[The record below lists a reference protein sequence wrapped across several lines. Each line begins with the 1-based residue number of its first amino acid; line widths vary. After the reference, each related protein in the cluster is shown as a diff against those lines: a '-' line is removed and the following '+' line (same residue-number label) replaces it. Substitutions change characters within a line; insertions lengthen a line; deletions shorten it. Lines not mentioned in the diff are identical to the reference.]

1 MAAIDKSIYEEIVI
15 ESADGTKTVDISR
28 GALQIRYFEDIFSPN
43 ITASIIV
50 VNTGD
55 TVEGPDGKLTTIYN
69 GLPLRGGERVV
80 MKIAGNSDLNKGLD
94 FSKSSLYWHV
104 KSVTNVMIN
113 EQQESFILNLVPR
126 EAITN
131 ETSRVGKKYPASSSI
146 SDSVKDIV
154 KKYLKTQKEV
164 TCDKTQNPYG
174 FIGNL
179 RKPFTVLMWLASK
192 SVPGTV
198 SGQDATAGYFFYETQ
213 DGYNFKSIDQLIEDE
228 PYENEYEYSS
238 GVVANE
244 PDNDFKILQ
253 FQASKNQDLMQQL
266 KRGAYCSHRIY
277 FNPLNFTYT
286 NPEKGLFKLEHYAG
300 KTKNMGGEITLP
312 SLSEND
318 DQTLGDIPSRN
329 ITAVMDIGTMEKVP
343 KITKDDVEGKP
354 KNADPS
360 KIHSQSMMRYNLLMT
375 HTATMLIPLNTNL
388 RAGGLIKCKFP
399 KIDLEKRADVSED
412 QSGSYMIKELCHQ
425 FDTEGSYTK
434 LTLFRDTLGRK
445 AK

>member
-1 MAAIDKSIYEEIVI
+1 MAAIDPSKYEEIVI
-15 ESADGTKTVDISR
+15 ESADGSKTVDISA
-28 GALQIRYFEDIFSPN
+28 GVTQIRYYEDIFSPN
-43 ITASIIV
+43 ITASIMV
-50 VNTGD
+50 VNTGN
-55 TVEGPDGKLTTIYN
+55 TIEGKDGKMTTIYD

-80 MKIAGNSDLNKGLD
+80 MKIAGNTDLNEGLD

-104 KSVTNVMIN
+104 KSVNNVLIN
-113 EQQESFILNLVPR
+113 EQQESFLLNLVPR

-154 KKYLKTQKEV
+154 KKYLKTEKKIE
-164 TCDKTQNPYG
+164 CDKTQNPYG
-174 FIGNL
+174 FLGNL

-192 SVPGTV
+192 GVPGTV
-198 SGQDATAGYFFYETQ
+198 SGEDATAGYFFYETQ
-213 DGYNFKSIDQLIEDE
+213 DGYRFKSIDQLIEDE

-244 PDNDFKILQ
+244 DSNDFKVLS

-286 NPEKGLFKLEHYAG
+286 NPEKGLFKLENYAG
-300 KTKNMGGEITLP
+300 KTKNMGEKITLP

-329 ITAVMDIGTMEKVP
+329 ITAVMDIGTMERGASIK
-343 KITKDDVEGKP
+343 G
-354 KNADPS
+354 NADPS

-375 HTATMLIPLNTNL
+375 HTASMLIPLNTNL

-399 KIDLEKRADVSED
+399 KINMEERSDVSED

-425 FDTEGSYTK
+425 FNSEGSYTK

-445 AK
+445 SK

>member
-1 MAAIDKSIYEEIVI
+1 MAAIDPSKYEEIVI
-15 ESADGTKTVDISR
+15 ESADGSKTVDISA
-28 GALQIRYFEDIFSPN
+28 GVTQIRYYEDIFSPN
-43 ITASIIV
+43 ITASIMV

-55 TVEGPDGKLTTIYN
+55 TIEGKDGKMTTIYD

-80 MKIAGNSDLNKGLD
+80 MKIAGNSDLNEGLD

-104 KSVTNVMIN
+104 KSVNNVLID

-154 KKYLKTQKEV
+154 KKYLKTEKEIE
-164 TCDKTQNPYG
+164 CDKTQNPYG
-174 FIGNL
+174 FLGNL

-192 SVPGTV
+192 GVPGTV
-198 SGQDATAGYFFYETQ
+198 SGEDATAGYFFYETQ
-213 DGYNFKSIDQLIEDE
+213 DGYKFKSIDQLIEEE
-228 PYENEYEYSS
+228 PHENEYEYSS
-238 GVVANE
+238 GVVAN
-244 PDNDFKILQ
+244 DDGNDFKVLS

-286 NPEKGLFKLEHYAG
+286 NPEKGLFKLENYAG
-300 KTKNMGGEITLP
+300 KTKNMGAKITLP

-329 ITAVMDIGTMEKVP
+329 ITAVMDIGTMERGAS
-343 KITKDDVEGKP
+343 IAE
-354 KNADPS
+354 NADPT

-375 HTATMLIPLNTNL
+375 HTASMLIPLNTSL

-399 KIDLEKRADVSED
+399 KIDMEDRSDVSED

-425 FDTEGSYTK
+425 FDTSGSYTK

>member
-1 MAAIDKSIYEEIVI
+1 MAAIDPSKYEEIVI
-15 ESADGTKTVDISR
+15 ESADGSKTVDISA
-28 GALQIRYFEDIFSPN
+28 GVTQIRYYEDIFSPN
-43 ITASIIV
+43 ITASIMV

-55 TVEGPDGKLTTIYN
+55 TIEGKDGKMTTIYD

-80 MKIAGNSDLNKGLD
+80 MKIAGNSDLNEGLD

-104 KSVTNVMIN
+104 KSVNNVLID

-154 KKYLKTQKEV
+154 KKYLKTEKEIE
-164 TCDKTQNPYG
+164 CDKTQNPYG
-174 FIGNL
+174 FLGNL

-192 SVPGTV
+192 GVPGTV
-198 SGQDATAGYFFYETQ
+198 SGEDATAGYFFYETQ
-213 DGYNFKSIDQLIEDE
+213 DGYKFKSIDQLIEEE
-228 PYENEYEYSS
+228 PHENEYEYSS
-238 GVVANE
+238 GVVAN
-244 PDNDFKILQ
+244 DDGNDFKVLS

-286 NPEKGLFKLEHYAG
+286 NPEKGLFKLENYAG
-300 KTKNMGGEITLP
+300 KTKNMGAKITLP

-318 DQTLGDIPSRN
+318 DKTLGDIPSRN
-329 ITAVMDIGTMEKVP
+329 ITAVMDIGTMERGASIK
-343 KITKDDVEGKP
+343 G
-354 KNADPS
+354 NADPT

-375 HTATMLIPLNTNL
+375 HTASMLIPLNTSL

-399 KIDLEKRADVSED
+399 KIDMEDRSDVSED

-425 FDTEGSYTK
+425 FDTSGSYTK

>member
-1 MAAIDKSIYEEIVI
+1 MAAIDPSKYEEIVI
-15 ESADGTKTVDISR
+15 ESADGSKTVDISA
-28 GALQIRYFEDIFSPN
+28 GVVQIRYYEDIFSPN
-43 ITASIIV
+43 ITASIMV

-55 TVEGPDGKLTTIYN
+55 TIEGKDGKMTTIYD

-80 MKIAGNSDLNKGLD
+80 MKIAGNTDLNEGLD

-104 KSVTNVMIN
+104 KSVNNVLID

-154 KKYLKTQKEV
+154 KKYLKTEKEIE
-164 TCDKTQNPYG
+164 CDKTQNPYG
-174 FIGNL
+174 FLGNL

-192 SVPGTV
+192 GVPGTV
-198 SGQDATAGYFFYETQ
+198 SGEDATAGYFFYETQ
-213 DGYNFKSIDQLIEDE
+213 DGYRFKSIDQLIEEE

-244 PDNDFKILQ
+244 DSNDFKVLS

-286 NPEKGLFKLEHYAG
+286 NPEKGLFKLENYAG
-300 KTKNMGGEITLP
+300 KTKNMGAKITLP

-329 ITAVMDIGTMEKVP
+329 ITAVMDIGTMERGAS
-343 KITKDDVEGKP
+343 ITE
-354 KNADPS
+354 NADPT

-375 HTATMLIPLNTNL
+375 HTASMLIPLNTNL

-399 KIDLEKRADVSED
+399 KIDMEERSDVSED

-425 FDTEGSYTK
+425 FDTSGSYTK

>member
-1 MAAIDKSIYEEIVI
+1 MAAIDPSKYEEIVI
-15 ESADGTKTVDISR
+15 ESADGSKTVDISA
-28 GALQIRYFEDIFSPN
+28 GVTQIRYYEDIFSPN
-43 ITASIIV
+43 ITASIMV

-55 TVEGPDGKLTTIYN
+55 TIEGKDGKMTTIYD

-80 MKIAGNSDLNKGLD
+80 MKIAGNSDLNEGLD

-104 KSVTNVMIN
+104 KSVNNVLID

-154 KKYLKTQKEV
+154 KKYLKTEKEIE
-164 TCDKTQNPYG
+164 CDKTQNPYG
-174 FIGNL
+174 FLGNL

-192 SVPGTV
+192 GVPGTV
-198 SGQDATAGYFFYETQ
+198 SGEDATAGYFFYETQ
-213 DGYNFKSIDQLIEDE
+213 DGYKFKSIDQLIEDE
-228 PYENEYEYSS
+228 PHENEYEYSS
-238 GVVANE
+238 GVVAN
-244 PDNDFKILQ
+244 DDGNDFKVLS

-286 NPEKGLFKLEHYAG
+286 NPEKGLFKLENYAG
-300 KTKNMGGEITLP
+300 KTKNMGAKITLP

-318 DQTLGDIPSRN
+318 DKTLGDIPSRN
-329 ITAVMDIGTMEKVP
+329 ITAVMDIGTMERGAS
-343 KITKDDVEGKP
+343 IAE
-354 KNADPS
+354 NADPT

-375 HTATMLIPLNTNL
+375 HTASMLIPLNTSL

-399 KIDLEKRADVSED
+399 KIDMEDRSDVSED

-425 FDTEGSYTK
+425 FDTSGSYTK

>member
-28 GALQIRYFEDIFSPN
+28 GSMQIRYFEDIFSPN

-55 TVEGPDGKLTTIYN
+55 TVEGPDGKLTNIYN

-80 MKIAGNSDLNKGLD
+80 MKIAGNSDLNQGLD

-131 ETSRVGKKYPASSSI
+131 ETSRVGKKYSASSSI

-154 KKYLKTQKEV
+154 KKYLKTEKEV
-164 TCDKTQNPYG
+164 DCDKTQNPYG

-179 RKPFTVLMWLASK
+179 RKPFTILMWLASK

-198 SGQDATAGYFFYETQ
+198 SGEDSTAGYFFYETQ
-213 DGYNFKSIDQLIEDE
+213 DGYMFKSIDQLIEDE
-228 PYENEYEYSS
+228 PYEYEYEYSS
-238 GVVANE
+238 GVTANE
-244 PDNDFKILQ
+244 PGNDFKILQ

-266 KRGAYCSHRIY
+266 KRGAYCSQRIY

-286 NPEKGLFKLEHYAG
+286 NPEKGLFKLENYAG
-300 KTKNMGGEITLP
+300 KTKNMGKQIALP

-318 DQTLGDIPSRN
+318 DKTLGDVPSRN
-329 ITAVMDIGTMEKVP
+329 ITAVMDIGTMEKGAS
-343 KITKDDVEGKP
+343 TTE
-354 KNADPS
+354 NADPT

-375 HTATMLIPLNTNL
+375 HTITMLIPLNTNL
-388 RAGGLIKCKFP
+388 RAGSLIKCKFP
-399 KIDLEKRADVSED
+399 KIDMEKRSDVSED

>member
-1 MAAIDKSIYEEIVI
+1 MAAIDPSKYEEIVI
-15 ESADGTKTVDISR
+15 ESADRSKTVDISA
-28 GALQIRYFEDIFSPN
+28 GVTQIRYYENFFSPN
-43 ITASIIV
+43 ITASIMV
-50 VNTGD
+50 VNTGN
-55 TVEGPDGKLTTIYN
+55 TIEGKDGKMTTIYD

-80 MKIAGNSDLNKGLD
+80 MKIAGNTDLNEGLD

-104 KSVTNVMIN
+104 KSVNNVLIN

-154 KKYLKTQKEV
+154 KKYLKTQKKIE
-164 TCDKTQNPYG
+164 CDKTQNPYG

-179 RKPFTVLMWLASK
+179 RKPFTILMWLASK
-192 SVPGTV
+192 GVPGTV
-198 SGQDATAGYFFYETQ
+198 SGEDATAGYFFYETQ
-213 DGYNFKSIDQLIEDE
+213 DGYKFKSIDQLIEDE

-238 GVVANE
+238 GVIANE
-244 PDNDFKILQ
+244 DGNDFKVLS
-253 FQASKNQDLMQQL
+253 FQASKNQDLMEQL

-277 FNPLNFTYT
+277 FNPLTFTYT
-286 NPEKGLFKLEHYAG
+286 NPEKGLFKLENYAG
-300 KTKNMGGEITLP
+300 KTKNMGAKITLP

-329 ITAVMDIGTMEKVP
+329 ITAVMDIGTMERGASIK
-343 KITKDDVEGKP
+343 G
-354 KNADPS
+354 NADPT

-375 HTATMLIPLNTNL
+375 HTASMLIPLNTNL
-388 RAGGLIKCKFP
+388 RAGNLIKCKFP
-399 KIDLEKRADVSED
+399 KIDMEDRSDVSED

-425 FDTEGSYTK
+425 FDTSGSYTK

>member
-1 MAAIDKSIYEEIVI
+1 MAAIDPSKYEEIVV
-15 ESADGTKTVDISR
+15 ESADGSKTVDISA
-28 GALQIRYFEDIFSPN
+28 GVTQIRYYEDIFSPN
-43 ITASIIV
+43 ITASIMV

-55 TVEGPDGKLTTIYN
+55 TIEGKDGKMTTIYD

-80 MKIAGNSDLNKGLD
+80 MKIAGNSDLNEGLD

-104 KSVTNVMIN
+104 KSVNNVLID

-154 KKYLKTQKEV
+154 KKYLKTEKEIE
-164 TCDKTQNPYG
+164 CDKTQNPYG
-174 FIGNL
+174 FLGNL

-192 SVPGTV
+192 GVPGTV
-198 SGQDATAGYFFYETQ
+198 SGEDATAGYFFYETQ
-213 DGYNFKSIDQLIEDE
+213 DGYKFKSIDQLIEEE
-228 PYENEYEYSS
+228 PHENEYEYSS
-238 GVVANE
+238 GVVAN
-244 PDNDFKILQ
+244 DDGNDFKVLS

-286 NPEKGLFKLEHYAG
+286 NPEKGLFKLENYAG
-300 KTKNMGGEITLP
+300 KTKNMGAKITLP

-318 DQTLGDIPSRN
+318 DKTLGDIPSRN
-329 ITAVMDIGTMEKVP
+329 ITAVMDIGTMERGAS
-343 KITKDDVEGKP
+343 IAE
-354 KNADPS
+354 NADPT

-375 HTATMLIPLNTNL
+375 HTASMLIPLNTSL

-399 KIDLEKRADVSED
+399 KIDMEDRSDVSED

-425 FDTEGSYTK
+425 FDTSGSYTK

>member
-1 MAAIDKSIYEEIVI
+1 MAAIDPSKYEEIVI
-15 ESADGTKTVDISR
+15 ESADRSKTVDISA
-28 GALQIRYFEDIFSPN
+28 GVTQIRYYEDIFSPN
-43 ITASIIV
+43 ITASIMV
-50 VNTGD
+50 VNTGN
-55 TVEGPDGKLTTIYN
+55 TIEGKDGKMTTIYD

-80 MKIAGNSDLNKGLD
+80 MKIAGNTDLNEGLD

-104 KSVTNVMIN
+104 KSVNNVLIN

-154 KKYLKTQKEV
+154 KKYLKTQKKIE
-164 TCDKTQNPYG
+164 CDKTQNPYG
-174 FIGNL
+174 FLGNL
-179 RKPFTVLMWLASK
+179 RKPFTILMWLASK
-192 SVPGTV
+192 GVPGTV
-198 SGQDATAGYFFYETQ
+198 SGEDATAGYFFYETQ
-213 DGYNFKSIDQLIEDE
+213 DGYKFKSIDQLIEDE

-244 PDNDFKILQ
+244 DSNDFKVLS
-253 FQASKNQDLMQQL
+253 FQASKNQDLMEQL

-277 FNPLNFTYT
+277 FNPLTFTYT
-286 NPEKGLFKLEHYAG
+286 NPEKGLFKLENYAG
-300 KTKNMGGEITLP
+300 KTKNMGAKITLP

-329 ITAVMDIGTMEKVP
+329 ITAVMDIGTMERGAS
-343 KITKDDVEGKP
+343 TKE
-354 KNADPS
+354 NADPT

-375 HTATMLIPLNTNL
+375 HTASMLIPLNTNL
-388 RAGGLIKCKFP
+388 RAGNLIKCKFP
-399 KIDLEKRADVSED
+399 KIDMEDRSDVSED

-425 FDTEGSYTK
+425 FDTSGSYTK

>member
-15 ESADGTKTVDISR
+15 ESADGTKTVDI
-28 GALQIRYFEDIFSPN
+28 GEGVMQIRYFEDLFSPN
-43 ITASIIV
+43 ITATIFV
-50 VNTGD
+50 VNTGN
-55 TVEGPDGKLTTIYN
+55 TIEGKDGKLTTIYN

-80 MKIAGNSDLNKGLD
+80 MKIAGNSDNNKGLD

-104 KSVTNVMIN
+104 KSVTGVMID
-113 EQQESFILNLVPR
+113 EQQESFMLNLVPR

-164 TCDKTQNPYG
+164 ICDKTQNPYG

-192 SVPGTV
+192 GVPGTV
-198 SGQDATAGYFFYETQ
+198 SGGDATAGYFFFETQ
-213 DGYNFKSIDQLIEDE
+213 DGYNFKSIDQLIDDE
-228 PYENEYEYSS
+228 PYETDYEYSS
-238 GVVANE
+238 GVIAND
-244 PDNDFKILQ
+244 PSNDFKILS
-253 FQASKNQDLMQQL
+253 FQASKNQDLMEKL

-277 FNPLNFTYT
+277 FNPLTFTYT
-286 NPEKGLFKLEHYAG
+286 NPEKGLFKLENYAG
-300 KTKNMGGEITLP
+300 KTKNMGEKISLP
-312 SLSEND
+312 ALSEND
-318 DQTLGDIPSRN
+318 DKTLGDVPSRN

-343 KITKDDVEGKP
+343 KITKEDVQDKP
-354 KNADPS
+354 KNADPT

-388 RAGGLIKCKFP
+388 RVGTLIKCRFP
-399 KIDLEKRADVSED
+399 KIDMEKRTDVSED
-412 QSGSYMIKELCHQ
+412 QSGLYMIKELCHQ
-425 FDTEGSYTK
+425 FDSSGSYTK
-434 LTLFRDTLGRK
+434 LTLFRDTLGPK
-445 AK
+445 GK

>member
-1 MAAIDKSIYEEIVI
+1 MAAIDPSKYEEIVI
-15 ESADGTKTVDISR
+15 ESADGSKTVDISA
-28 GALQIRYFEDIFSPN
+28 GVTQIRYYEDIFSPN
-43 ITASIIV
+43 ITASIMVI
-50 VNTGD
+50 NTGD
-55 TVEGPDGKLTTIYN
+55 TIEGKDGKMTTIYD

-80 MKIAGNSDLNKGLD
+80 MKIAGNTDLNEGLD

-104 KSVTNVMIN
+104 KSVNNVLID

-154 KKYLKTQKEV
+154 KKYLKTEKEIE
-164 TCDKTQNPYG
+164 CDKTQNPYG
-174 FIGNL
+174 FLGNL

-192 SVPGTV
+192 GVPGTV
-198 SGQDATAGYFFYETQ
+198 SGEDATAGYFFYETQ
-213 DGYNFKSIDQLIEDE
+213 DGYRFKSIDQLIEEE

-238 GVVANE
+238 GVVAN
-244 PDNDFKILQ
+244 DDGNDFKVLS

-286 NPEKGLFKLEHYAG
+286 NPEKGLFKLENYAG
-300 KTKNMGGEITLP
+300 KTKNMGAEITLP

-329 ITAVMDIGTMEKVP
+329 ITAVMDIGTMERGAS
-343 KITKDDVEGKP
+343 ITE
-354 KNADPS
+354 NADPT

-375 HTATMLIPLNTNL
+375 HTASMLIPLNTNL

-399 KIDLEKRADVSED
+399 KIDMEERSDVSED

-425 FDTEGSYTK
+425 FDTSGSYTK

>member
-15 ESADGTKTVDISR
+15 ESADGSKTVDI
-28 GALQIRYFEDIFSPN
+28 GQGVMQIRYFEDLFSPN
-43 ITASIIV
+43 ITATIFV
-50 VNTGD
+50 VNTGN
-55 TVEGPDGKLTTIYN
+55 TVEGKDGKLTTIYN

-80 MKIAGNSDLNKGLD
+80 MKIAGNSDNNKGLD

-104 KSVTNVMIN
+104 KSVTGVMID
-113 EQQESFILNLVPR
+113 EQQESFMLNLVPR

-164 TCDKTQNPYG
+164 ICDKTQNPYG

-192 SVPGTV
+192 GVPGTV
-198 SGQDATAGYFFYETQ
+198 SGGDATAGYFFFETQ
-213 DGYNFKSIDQLIEDE
+213 DGYNFKSIDQLIDDE
-228 PYENEYEYSS
+228 PYETDYEYSS
-238 GVVANE
+238 GVIAND
-244 PDNDFKILQ
+244 PSNDFKILS
-253 FQASKNQDLMQQL
+253 FQASKNQDLMEKL

-277 FNPLNFTYT
+277 FNPLTFTYT
-286 NPEKGLFKLEHYAG
+286 NPEKGLFKLENYAG
-300 KTKNMGGEITLP
+300 KTKNMGEKISLP
-312 SLSEND
+312 ALSEND
-318 DQTLGDIPSRN
+318 DKTLGDVPSRN

-343 KITKDDVEGKP
+343 KITKEDVQDKP
-354 KNADPS
+354 KNADPT

-388 RAGGLIKCKFP
+388 RVGTLIKCRFP
-399 KIDLEKRADVSED
+399 KIDMEKRTDVSED
-412 QSGSYMIKELCHQ
+412 QSGLYMIKELCHQ
-425 FDTEGSYTK
+425 FDSSGSYTK
-434 LTLFRDTLGRK
+434 LTLFRDTLGPK
-445 AK
+445 GK

>member
-1 MAAIDKSIYEEIVI
+1 MAAIDPSKYEEIVI
-15 ESADGTKTVDISR
+15 ESADGSKTVDISA
-28 GALQIRYFEDIFSPN
+28 GVTQIRYYEDIFSPN
-43 ITASIIV
+43 ITASIMVI
-50 VNTGD
+50 NTGD
-55 TVEGPDGKLTTIYN
+55 TIEGKDGKMTTIYD

-80 MKIAGNSDLNKGLD
+80 MKIAGNTDLNEGLD

-104 KSVTNVMIN
+104 KSVNNVLID

-154 KKYLKTQKEV
+154 KKYLKTEKEIE
-164 TCDKTQNPYG
+164 CDKTQNPYG
-174 FIGNL
+174 FLGNL

-192 SVPGTV
+192 GVPGTV
-198 SGQDATAGYFFYETQ
+198 SGEDATAGYFFYETQ
-213 DGYNFKSIDQLIEDE
+213 DGYRFKSIDQLIEEE

-244 PDNDFKILQ
+244 DSNDFKVLS

-286 NPEKGLFKLEHYAG
+286 NPEKGLFKLENYAG
-300 KTKNMGGEITLP
+300 KTKNMGAEITLP

-329 ITAVMDIGTMEKVP
+329 ITAVMDIGTMERGAS
-343 KITKDDVEGKP
+343 ITE
-354 KNADPS
+354 NADPT

-375 HTATMLIPLNTNL
+375 HTASMLIPLNTNL

-399 KIDLEKRADVSED
+399 KIDMEERSDVSED

-425 FDTEGSYTK
+425 FDTSGSYTK

>member
-15 ESADGTKTVDISR
+15 ESADGSKTVDISR
-28 GALQIRYFEDIFSPN
+28 GALQVRYYEDIFSPN

-104 KSVTNVMIN
+104 KSVSNVMIN
-113 EQQESFILNLVPR
+113 EQQESFVLNLVPR

-146 SDSVKDIV
+146 SDSVKDII
-154 KKYLKTQKEV
+154 KNYLKTEKEV
-164 TCDKTQNPYG
+164 ECDKTQNPYG

-179 RKPFTVLMWLASK
+179 RKPFTILMWLASK

-198 SGQDATAGYFFYETQ
+198 SGEDATAGYFFYETQ
-213 DGYNFKSIDQLIEDE
+213 DGYMFKSIDQLIEDE
-228 PYENEYEYSS
+228 PYEYEYEYSS
-238 GVVANE
+238 GIVANE
-244 PDNDFKILQ
+244 SNNDFKILQ
-253 FQASKNQDLMQQL
+253 FQANKNQDLMQQL

-286 NPEKGLFKLEHYAG
+286 NPEKGLFKLENYAG
-300 KTKNMGGEITLP
+300 KTKNMGKEITLP

-318 DQTLGDIPSRN
+318 DKTLGDVPSRN
-329 ITAVMDIGTMEKVP
+329 ITAVMDIGTMEKGASV
-343 KITKDDVEGKP
+343 TE
-354 KNADPS
+354 NADPT

-375 HTATMLIPLNTNL
+375 HSVTMLIPLNTNL
-388 RAGGLIKCKFP
+388 RAGSLIKCKFP
-399 KIDLEKRADVSED
+399 KIDMEKRSDVSED

-425 FDTEGSYTK
+425 FNSEGSYTK

>member
-1 MAAIDKSIYEEIVI
+1 MAAIDPSKYEEIVI
-15 ESADGTKTVDISR
+15 ESADGSKTVDISA
-28 GALQIRYFEDIFSPN
+28 GVTQIRYYEDIFSPN
-43 ITASIIV
+43 ITASIMV

-55 TVEGPDGKLTTIYN
+55 TIEGKDGKMTTIYD

-80 MKIAGNSDLNKGLD
+80 MKIAGNSDLNEGLD

-104 KSVTNVMIN
+104 KSVNNVLID

-154 KKYLKTQKEV
+154 KKYLKTEKEIE
-164 TCDKTQNPYG
+164 CDKTQNPYG
-174 FIGNL
+174 FLGNL

-192 SVPGTV
+192 GVPGTV
-198 SGQDATAGYFFYETQ
+198 SGEDATAGYFFYETQ
-213 DGYNFKSIDQLIEDE
+213 DGYKFKSIDQLIEEE
-228 PYENEYEYSS
+228 PHENEYEYSS
-238 GVVANE
+238 GVVAN
-244 PDNDFKILQ
+244 DDGNDFKVLS

-286 NPEKGLFKLEHYAG
+286 NPEKGLFKLENYAG
-300 KTKNMGGEITLP
+300 KTKNMGKEITLP

-318 DQTLGDIPSRN
+318 DKTLGDVPSRN
-329 ITAVMDIGTMEKVP
+329 ITAVMDIGTMERGAS
-343 KITKDDVEGKP
+343 ITE
-354 KNADPS
+354 NADPT

-375 HTATMLIPLNTNL
+375 HTVTMLIPLNTNL
-388 RAGGLIKCKFP
+388 RAGSLIKCKFP
-399 KIDLEKRADVSED
+399 KIDMEKRSDVSED
-412 QSGSYMIKELCHQ
+412 QSGSYMVKELCHQ
-425 FDTEGSYTK
+425 FDGEGSYTK

>member
-1 MAAIDKSIYEEIVI
+1 MAAIDPSKYEEIVI
-15 ESADGTKTVDISR
+15 ESADRSKTVDISA
-28 GALQIRYFEDIFSPN
+28 GVTQIRYYENIFSPN
-43 ITASIIV
+43 ITASIMV
-50 VNTGD
+50 VNTGN
-55 TVEGPDGKLTTIYN
+55 TIEGKDGKMTTIYD

-80 MKIAGNSDLNKGLD
+80 MKIAGNTDLNEGLD

-104 KSVTNVMIN
+104 KSVNNVLIN

-154 KKYLKTQKEV
+154 KKYLKTQKKIE
-164 TCDKTQNPYG
+164 CDKTQNPYG
-174 FIGNL
+174 FLGNL
-179 RKPFTVLMWLASK
+179 RKPFTILMWLASK
-192 SVPGTV
+192 GVPGTV
-198 SGQDATAGYFFYETQ
+198 SGEDATAGYFFYETQ
-213 DGYNFKSIDQLIEDE
+213 DGYKFKSIDQLIEDE

-238 GVVANE
+238 GVIANE
-244 PDNDFKILQ
+244 DGNDFKVLS
-253 FQASKNQDLMQQL
+253 FQASKNQDLMEQL

-277 FNPLNFTYT
+277 FNPLTFTYT
-286 NPEKGLFKLEHYAG
+286 NPEKGLFKLENYAG
-300 KTKNMGGEITLP
+300 KTKNMGAKITLP

-318 DQTLGDIPSRN
+318 DQTLGDIRSRN
-329 ITAVMDIGTMEKVP
+329 ITAVMDIGTMERGAS
-343 KITKDDVEGKP
+343 ITE
-354 KNADPS
+354 NADPT

-375 HTATMLIPLNTNL
+375 HTASMLIPLNTNL

-399 KIDLEKRADVSED
+399 KINMEERSDVSED

-425 FDTEGSYTK
+425 FNSEGSYTK

>member
-1 MAAIDKSIYEEIVI
+1 MAAIDTSQYEEIVI
-15 ESADGTKTVDISR
+15 ESADGSKTVDISA
-28 GALQIRYFEDIFSPN
+28 GVLQIRYYEDIFSPN
-43 ITASIIV
+43 ITATILV
-50 VNTGD
+50 VNTGN
-55 TVEGPDGKLTTIYN
+55 TIEGKDGKLTTIYD
-69 GLPLRGGERVV
+69 GLPLRGGERVL
-80 MKIAGNSDLNKGLD
+80 MKIAGNSDLNEGLD

-104 KSVTNVMIN
+104 KSITNVLVD
-113 EQQESFILNLVPR
+113 EQQESFTLNLVPR

-154 KKYLKTQKEV
+154 KKYLKTEKEV
-164 TCDKTQNPYG
+164 DCDKTQNPYG
-174 FIGNL
+174 FVGNL
-179 RKPFTVLMWLASK
+179 RKPFTILMWLASK

-198 SGQDATAGYFFYETQ
+198 SGDDATAGYFFYETQ
-213 DGYNFKSIDQLIEDE
+213 DGYMFKSIDQLIEEE

-244 PDNDFKILQ
+244 PNNDFKILQ
-253 FQASKNQDLMQQL
+253 FQASKNQDLMEKL

-286 NPEKGLFKLEHYAG
+286 NPEKGLFKLENYAG
-300 KTKNMGGEITLP
+300 KAENLGKQVTLP
-312 SLSEND
+312 GLGD
-318 DQTLGDIPSRN
+318 DSDKTLGDIPSRN
-329 ITAVMDIGTMEKVP
+329 ITAVMDIGTMERGASIK
-343 KITKDDVEGKP
+343 G
-354 KNADPS
+354 NADPS

-375 HTATMLIPLNTNL
+375 HTASMLIPLNTNL

-399 KIDLEKRADVSED
+399 KINMEERSDVSED

-425 FDTEGSYTK
+425 FNSEGSYTK

-445 AK
+445 SK

>member
-15 ESADGTKTVDISR
+15 ESADGSKTVDISR
-28 GALQIRYFEDIFSPN
+28 GALQVRYYEDIFSPN

-104 KSVTNVMIN
+104 KSVSNVMIN
-113 EQQESFILNLVPR
+113 EQQESFVLNLVPR

-146 SDSVKDIV
+146 SDSVKDII
-154 KKYLKTQKEV
+154 KNYLKTEKEV
-164 TCDKTQNPYG
+164 ECDKTQNPYG

-179 RKPFTVLMWLASK
+179 RKPFTILMWLASK

-198 SGQDATAGYFFYETQ
+198 SGEDATAGYFFYETQ
-213 DGYNFKSIDQLIEDE
+213 DGYMFKSIDQLIEDE
-228 PYENEYEYSS
+228 PYEYEYEYSS
-238 GVVANE
+238 GIVANE
-244 PDNDFKILQ
+244 SNNDFKILQ
-253 FQASKNQDLMQQL
+253 FQANKNQDLMQQL

-286 NPEKGLFKLEHYAG
+286 NPEKGLFKLENYAG
-300 KTKNMGGEITLP
+300 KTKNMGAKITLP

-318 DQTLGDIPSRN
+318 DKTLGDIPSRN
-329 ITAVMDIGTMEKVP
+329 ITAVMDIGTMERGAS
-343 KITKDDVEGKP
+343 IAE
-354 KNADPS
+354 NADPT

-375 HTATMLIPLNTNL
+375 HTASMLIPLNTSL

-399 KIDLEKRADVSED
+399 KIDMEDRSDVSED

-425 FDTEGSYTK
+425 FDTSGSYTK

>member
-1 MAAIDKSIYEEIVI
+1 MAAIDPSKYEEIVI
-15 ESADGTKTVDISR
+15 ESADGSKTVDISA
-28 GALQIRYFEDIFSPN
+28 GVTQIRYYEDIFSPN
-43 ITASIIV
+43 ITASIMV

-55 TVEGPDGKLTTIYN
+55 TIEGKDGKMTTIYD

-80 MKIAGNSDLNKGLD
+80 MKIAGNSDLNEGLD

-104 KSVTNVMIN
+104 KSVNNVLID

-154 KKYLKTQKEV
+154 KKYLKTEKEIE
-164 TCDKTQNPYG
+164 CDKTQNPYG
-174 FIGNL
+174 FLGNL

-192 SVPGTV
+192 GVPGTV
-198 SGQDATAGYFFYETQ
+198 SGEDATAGYFFYETQ
-213 DGYNFKSIDQLIEDE
+213 DGYKFKSIDQLIEDE
-228 PYENEYEYSS
+228 PHENEYEYSS
-238 GVVANE
+238 GVVAN
-244 PDNDFKILQ
+244 DDGNDFKVLS

-286 NPEKGLFKLEHYAG
+286 NPEKGLFKLENYAG
-300 KTKNMGGEITLP
+300 KTKNMGAKITLP

-329 ITAVMDIGTMEKVP
+329 ITAVMDIGTMERGAS
-343 KITKDDVEGKP
+343 IAE
-354 KNADPS
+354 NADPT

-375 HTATMLIPLNTNL
+375 HTASMLIPLNTSL

-399 KIDLEKRADVSED
+399 KIDMEDRSDVSED

-425 FDTEGSYTK
+425 FDTSGSYTK

>member
-15 ESADGTKTVDISR
+15 ESADGSKTVDISR
-28 GALQIRYFEDIFSPN
+28 GALQVRYYEDIFSPN
-43 ITASIIV
+43 ITATILV
-50 VNTGD
+50 VNTGN
-55 TVEGPDGKLTTIYN
+55 TIEGKDGKLTTIYD
-69 GLPLRGGERVV
+69 GLPLRGGERVL
-80 MKIAGNSDLNKGLD
+80 MKIAGNSDLNEGLD

-104 KSVTNVMIN
+104 KSITNVLVD
-113 EQQESFILNLVPR
+113 EQQESFTLNLVPR

-154 KKYLKTQKEV
+154 KKYLKTEKEV
-164 TCDKTQNPYG
+164 DCDKTQNPYG
-174 FIGNL
+174 FVGNL
-179 RKPFTVLMWLASK
+179 RKPFTILMWLASK

-198 SGQDATAGYFFYETQ
+198 SGDDATAGYFFYETQ
-213 DGYNFKSIDQLIEDE
+213 DGYMFKSIDQLIEE
-228 PYENEYEYSS
+228 KPHENEYEYSS

-244 PDNDFKILQ
+244 PNNDFKILQ
-253 FQASKNQDLMQQL
+253 FQASKNQDLMEKL

-286 NPEKGLFKLEHYAG
+286 NPEKGLFKLENYAG
-300 KTKNMGGEITLP
+300 KTKNMGEEITLP
-312 SLSEND
+312 PLSKDSDE
-318 DQTLGDIPSRN
+318 TLGDIPSRN
-329 ITAVMDIGTMEKVP
+329 ITAVMDIGTMERGAS
-343 KITKDDVEGKP
+343 TTE
-354 KNADPS
+354 NADPT

-375 HTATMLIPLNTNL
+375 HTASMLIPLNTNL

-399 KIDLEKRADVSED
+399 KIDMEKRSDVSED

-425 FDTEGSYTK
+425 FNSEGSYTK

>member
-1 MAAIDKSIYEEIVI
+1 MAAIDPSKYEEIVI
-15 ESADGTKTVDISR
+15 ESADGSKTVDISA
-28 GALQIRYFEDIFSPN
+28 GVTQIRYYEDIFSPN
-43 ITASIIV
+43 ITASIMV
-50 VNTGD
+50 VNTGN
-55 TVEGPDGKLTTIYN
+55 TIEGKDGKMTTIYD

-80 MKIAGNSDLNKGLD
+80 MKIAGNTDLNEGLD

-104 KSVTNVMIN
+104 KSVNNVLIN

-154 KKYLKTQKEV
+154 KKYLKTEKKIE
-164 TCDKTQNPYG
+164 CDKTQNPYG
-174 FIGNL
+174 FLGNL

-192 SVPGTV
+192 GVPGTV
-198 SGQDATAGYFFYETQ
+198 SGEDATAGYFFYETQ
-213 DGYNFKSIDQLIEDE
+213 DGYRFKSIDQLIEDE

-244 PDNDFKILQ
+244 DSNDFKVLS

-286 NPEKGLFKLEHYAG
+286 NPEKGLFKLENYAG
-300 KTKNMGGEITLP
+300 KTKNMGEKITLP

-329 ITAVMDIGTMEKVP
+329 ITAVMDIGTMERGAS
-343 KITKDDVEGKP
+343 TKE
-354 KNADPS
+354 NADPT

-375 HTATMLIPLNTNL
+375 HTASMLIPLNTNL

-399 KIDLEKRADVSED
+399 KIDMEERSDVSED

-425 FDTEGSYTK
+425 FDTQGSYTK

>member
-1 MAAIDKSIYEEIVI
+1 MAAIDPSKYEEIVI
-15 ESADGTKTVDISR
+15 ESADGSKTVDISA
-28 GALQIRYFEDIFSPN
+28 GVTQIRYYEDIFSPN
-43 ITASIIV
+43 ITASIMV
-50 VNTGD
+50 VNTGN
-55 TVEGPDGKLTTIYN
+55 TIEGKDGKMTTIYD

-80 MKIAGNSDLNKGLD
+80 MKIAGNTDLNEGLD

-104 KSVTNVMIN
+104 KSVNNVLIN

-154 KKYLKTQKEV
+154 KKYLKTQKKIE
-164 TCDKTQNPYG
+164 CDKTQNPYG
-174 FIGNL
+174 FLGNL
-179 RKPFTVLMWLASK
+179 RKPFTILMWLASK
-192 SVPGTV
+192 GVPGTV
-198 SGQDATAGYFFYETQ
+198 SGEDATAGYFFYETQ
-213 DGYNFKSIDQLIEDE
+213 DGYKFKSIDQLIEDE

-244 PDNDFKILQ
+244 DSNDFKVLS

-277 FNPLNFTYT
+277 FNPLTFTYT
-286 NPEKGLFKLEHYAG
+286 NPEKGLFKLENYAG
-300 KTKNMGGEITLP
+300 KTKNMGAKITLP

-329 ITAVMDIGTMEKVP
+329 ITAVMDIGTMERGASIK
-343 KITKDDVEGKP
+343 G
-354 KNADPS
+354 NADPT

-375 HTATMLIPLNTNL
+375 HTASMLIPLNTNL

-399 KIDLEKRADVSED
+399 KINMEERSDVSED

-425 FDTEGSYTK
+425 FDTQGSYTK

>member
-1 MAAIDKSIYEEIVI
+1 MAAIDPSKYEEIVI
-15 ESADGTKTVDISR
+15 ESADGSKTVDISA
-28 GALQIRYFEDIFSPN
+28 GVTQIRYYEDIFSPN
-43 ITASIIV
+43 ITASIMVI
-50 VNTGD
+50 NTGD
-55 TVEGPDGKLTTIYN
+55 TIEGKDGKMTTIYD

-80 MKIAGNSDLNKGLD
+80 MKIAGNTDLNEGLD

-104 KSVTNVMIN
+104 KSVNNVLID

-154 KKYLKTQKEV
+154 KKYLKTEKEIE
-164 TCDKTQNPYG
+164 CDKTQNPYG
-174 FIGNL
+174 FLGNL

-192 SVPGTV
+192 GVPGTV
-198 SGQDATAGYFFYETQ
+198 SGEDATAGYFFYETQ
-213 DGYNFKSIDQLIEDE
+213 DGYKFKSIDQLIEDE
-228 PYENEYEYSS
+228 PHENEYEYSS
-238 GVVANE
+238 GVVAN
-244 PDNDFKILQ
+244 DDGNDFKVLS

-286 NPEKGLFKLEHYAG
+286 NPEKGLFKLENYAG
-300 KTKNMGGEITLP
+300 KTKNMGAEITLP

-329 ITAVMDIGTMEKVP
+329 ITAVMDIGTMERGAS
-343 KITKDDVEGKP
+343 IAE
-354 KNADPS
+354 NADPT

-375 HTATMLIPLNTNL
+375 HTASMLIPLNTSL

-399 KIDLEKRADVSED
+399 KIDMEDRSDVSED

-425 FDTEGSYTK
+425 FDTSGSYTK